1 MTPRKRRPALDPAQL
16 GFTFEPP
23 KPATMPAELAG
34 FDRFIS
40 ASVAQILKDDDRS
53 RYEIAVAMSELLDDE
68 VSKLMLDAYASE
80 ARENHAIS
88 ANRFLALV
96 AVTNRFDVL
105 DATVRKIG
113 AALLVGDEIRTA
125 ELGNIDRQIAALK
138 QRRKSIESH
147 APVVKTMGD

>member
-23 KPATMPAELAG
+23 KPATSPAELAG

-40 ASVAQILKDDDRS
+40 ASVGQILKDDDRS
-53 RYEIAVAMSELLDDE
+53 RYEIAVAMSQLLDDE

-105 DATVRKIG
+105 DAIVRKIG

-138 QRRKSIESH
+138 QRRRSIEAH
-147 APVVKTMGD
+147 APVVKAMGD